1 MNVQRSLLALTIA
14 AAAALTASGQK
25 EDSAAASQAAS
36 AADMAA
42 SSVEMAG
49 SAAVTAASA
58 AVDSA
63 ASAVDNAAAATAA
76 AAASAVDAA
85 SAAAGAASAAVTGAA
100 AGAAA
105 GLDLAKGE
113 ALYKS
118 TCQACHAAGVAGAPK
133 LDDKADWAPRI
144 AQGEETLFK
153 HSIEGFTGQKGV
165 MPPKGG
171 STAPDEDVK
180 AAVMYMVSHAK

>member
-1 MNVQRSLLALTIA
+1 MNVQRSLLVLTLA
-14 AAAALTASGQK
+14 AAAALTACGKK

-36 AADMAA
+36 AANMAA
-42 SSVEMAG
+42 SSANMAG

-58 AVDSA
+58 AVDTA
-63 ASAVDNAAAATAA
+63 ASAVNNAASATAA
-76 AAASAVDAA
+76 AAASAVN
-85 SAAAGAASAAVTGAA
+85 AASAAVTGAA

>member
-1 MNVQRSLLALTIA
+1 MNVQRSLLVLTLA
-14 AAAALTASGQK
+14 AAAALTACGKK
-25 EDSAAASQAAS
+25 EDTAAASQAAS

-42 SSVEMAG
+42 SAADMAG

-58 AVDSA
+58 AVDTAASAMDSA
-63 ASAVDNAAAATAA
+63 ASAVDNAASATAA
-76 AAASAVDAA
+76 AAASAVN
-85 SAAAGAASAAVTGAA
+85 AASAAVTGAA

-153 HSIEGFTGQKGV
+153 HSLEGFTGQKGV

>member
-14 AAAALTASGQK
+14 AAAALTACGQK

-85 SAAAGAASAAVTGAA
+85 SAAAGAASAAVT
-100 AGAAA
+100 GAAA

>member
-1 MNVQRSLLALTIA
+1 MTVQRSLLVLTLA
-14 AAAALTASGQK
+14 AAAALTACGKK
-25 EDSAAASQAAS
+25 EDTAGASQAAS
-36 AADMAA
+36 AADLAA
-42 SSVEMAG
+42 SSAAMAG

-58 AVDSA
+58 AVDNA
-63 ASAVDNAAAATAA
+63 ASAMQGAASATAG
-76 AAASAVDAA
+76 AAASAAQAA
-85 SAAAGAASAAVTGAA
+85 SAAATKASAVVTGAA

-133 LDDKADWAPRI
+133 LDDKADWGPRI
-144 AQGEETLFK
+144 AQGEATLFK
-153 HSIEGFTGQKGV
+153 HAIEGYTGQKGV

-171 STAPDEDVK
+171 STAPDDEVK
-180 AAVMYMVSHAK
+180 AAVMYMVSHGK

>member
-14 AAAALTASGQK
+14 AAAALTACGQK

-49 SAAVTAASA
+49 SAAVT
-58 AVDSA
+58 A

>member
-1 MNVQRSLLALTIA
+1 MNVQRSLLVLTLA
-14 AAAALTASGQK
+14 AAAALTACGKK
-25 EDSAAASQAAS
+25 EDTAGASQAAS
-36 AADMAA
+36 AADLAA
-42 SSVEMAG
+42 SSAAMAG

-58 AVDSA
+58 
-63 ASAVDNAAAATAA
+63 TAG
-76 AAASAVDAA
+76 AAASAAQAA
-85 SAAAGAASAAVTGAA
+85 SAAATKASAVVTGAA

-133 LDDKADWAPRI
+133 LDDKADWGPRI
-144 AQGEETLFK
+144 AQGEATLFK
-153 HSIEGFTGQKGV
+153 HAIEGYTGQKGV

-171 STAPDEDVK
+171 STAPDDEVK
-180 AAVMYMVSHAK
+180 AAVMYMVSHGK